1 MEFQIGGARLNVFP
15 YQHVLTKTHAP
26 HCGPGSVIGLATGY
40 GLDDPGIKSRW
51 GGGEIFRTCPGRPW
65 GPTSFPYN
73 AYQVFAGG
81 KERPGRGADHSPTS
95 SDVRNLHLD
104 WAS

>member
-1 MEFQIGGARLNVFP
+1 MQRLEVSGAVRLIYKSLGVKRLMEFQIAVARLNVFP

-51 GGGEIFRTCPGRPW
+51 GRDFPHLSRPVLW
-65 GPTSFPYN
+65 PTQPPVQCVLGLS
-73 AYQVFAGG
+73 
-81 KERPGRGADHSPTS
+81 RG
-95 SDVRNLHLD
+95 
-104 WAS
+104 